1 MSTTLGVV
9 EAFPPPGQA
18 LPDVGSSSL
27 VNRRFGDK
35 SLLEWVVRRVTD
47 ASQLSQVVVVCE
59 DVPLGLEV
67 EPIVPP
73 DVAIFTSKLTDP
85 LSRFCAATDYF
96 SADAAVRVRV
106 GSPFIDPVLIDRLV
120 NSARSGSAA
129 DYVSYCSS
137 DGRPVALSRFGV
149 LAEWCRTAAI
159 ERADQ
164 EATDPLDRQ
173 EVTRYLCRHPEL
185 FSLRLIPVPEQLDRD
200 DLRLGINLEE
210 DWEHAQIIY
219 DALGPESLEWQ
230 AIAGLLDQQPGIRA
244 KMATLNRAEATV

>member
-1 MSTTLGVV
+1 MLTTLGVV

-18 LPDVGSSSL
+18 FPDLASLSLP
-27 VNRRFGDK
+27 NRRFGDT

-59 DVPLGLEV
+59 EGSLSFEV
-67 EPIVPP
+67 ERIVPP
-73 DVAIFTSKLTDP
+73 DVAVFTSNLPDP
-85 LSRFCAATDYF
+85 LSRFRAATNHF
-96 SADAAVRVRV
+96 SADAVVRVQV

-120 NSARSGSAA
+120 NSACADSTA

-137 DGRPVALSRFGV
+137 DGQPVALSRYGV

-159 ERADQ
+159 ERADE

-173 EVTRYLCRHPEL
+173 DVTRFVFSRPDL
-185 FSLRLIPVPEQLDRD
+185 FSMRLIPVPEQLDRD
-200 DLRLGINLEE
+200 DLRLGINIEE

-219 DALGPESLEWQ
+219 DALGPEGLEWQ
-230 AIAGLLDQQPGIRA
+230 TIACLLDQQPEIRA
-244 KMATLNRAEATV
+244 RMATLNRAESSA